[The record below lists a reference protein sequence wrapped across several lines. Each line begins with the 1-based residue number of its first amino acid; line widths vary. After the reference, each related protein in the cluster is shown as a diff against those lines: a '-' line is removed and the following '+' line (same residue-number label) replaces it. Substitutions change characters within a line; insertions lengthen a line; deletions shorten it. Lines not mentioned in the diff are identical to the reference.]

1 MFDAR
6 SPSMSSDG
14 QAALATVLD
23 FLFAANIEAA
33 DAFAAANPSSKPGAP
48 HERRSRHSHPSGQ
61 NSSRR
66 KSAIASCSPRCEN
79 RRCPPSTRRRALRQ
93 RAKGNVQRRRRR
105 HRRRHRQAAPDPP
118 DIVINRSPVMILWAA
133 AIAHVTFGHD
143 WAEALSLA
151 SACAAKFARA
161 KGASLGL
168 HSTASSSSSSSDDVH
183 LLGSDVPC
191 ERTADGSL
199 RGTSEHRHKPGCF
212 DIAHPSGVHRSLA
225 SGFGEHF
232 GAAWAAM
239 TSLAR
244 AVPEAEMKANGNRRG
259 YELYAE
265 FRPPVPAGL
274 AGWGQPGRLRLGQL
288 DEMRR
293 GYGPAA
299 ASSSSSSSAAV
310 KVEAALPAA
319 VAPAPPPPVKAEE
332 EAVVKPED
340 AGDGPARVMR
350 RLLTVL
356 TVKGSSHAELQAAVG
371 ADAAIV
377 SGWVEELQSDG
388 SIYQGADGRLLLL

>member
-1 MFDAR
+1 
-6 SPSMSSDG
+6 MSSDG

-33 DAFAAANPSSKPGAP
+33 DAFAAAKSLLEAGCTTREAIAALTP
-48 HERRSRHSHPSGQ
+48 ERAKQLTPKKCHRKLLAAL
-61 NSSRR
+61 R
-66 KSAIASCSPRCEN
+66 KSALPTLDTPESPAPE
-79 RRCPPSTRRRALRQ
+79 SKRQ
-93 RAKGNVQRRRRR
+93 RAE
-105 HRRRHRQAAPDPP
+105 APPPPPPPPPADGADP

-133 AIAHVTFGHD
+133 AIAHVTYGHD

-299 ASSSSSSSAAV
+299 GSSSSSSSAAAV

-340 AGDGPARVMR
+340 AGDGPARVYAAIADSGDG
-350 RLLTVL
+350 
-356 TVKGSSHAELQAAVG
+356 KGLSHAELQAAVG